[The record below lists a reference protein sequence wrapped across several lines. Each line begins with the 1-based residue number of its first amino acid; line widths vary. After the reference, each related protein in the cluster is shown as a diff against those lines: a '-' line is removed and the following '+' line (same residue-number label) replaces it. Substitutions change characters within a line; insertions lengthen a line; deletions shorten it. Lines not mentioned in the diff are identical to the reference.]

1 MGNRKDYLFIG
12 DGLDNTVKRFRLSGE
27 FLDNFVESGSG
38 GLNGP
43 RGLLF
48 NPNGNLLVSNQ
59 NVEKEDINEPGN
71 ILVFNGLTGDFIDEL
86 VSSEGF
92 NAAFAPRGIILSNNN
107 SLFVADFLDVNNQ
120 PGELREFNGSTGE
133 FLRNLLHPDFFAPF
147 FPRGVVIGP
156 HDGLLYV
163 SVMNIFNGLDG
174 WVLSFNLE
182 TGEVKEFITS
192 SEENNLHRPEGL
204 VWGPDGNLYVTSF
217 LGADPNDVD
226 KILIFNQM
234 GELIDQIELYTPGE
248 PRAFAQAI
256 LFGPN
261 RKLYVPITGPFNQ
274 LGEPTGVFTG
284 SVRVYDVGTKLF
296 DEIVP
301 PFLSGGPLGVPF
313 YLTFRNTDHATLA
326 YME

>member
-1 MGNRKDYLFIG
+1 MGIRKDFLFIG
-12 DGLDNTVKRFRLSGE
+12 DERDNTVKRFNPITGE
-27 FLDNFVESGSG
+27 FLNNFVVSGSG

-43 RGLLF
+43 RGLLY
-48 NPNGNLLVSNQ
+48 NSEGNLLVSNQ
-59 NVEKEDINEPGN
+59 NVDVNDPGN
-71 ILVFNGLTGDFIDEL
+71 VLLYNGKTGAFIREL
-86 VSSEGF
+86 VSSEGC

-107 SLFVADFLDVNNQ
+107 SLFVADFLDINNQ

-174 WVLSFNLE
+174 WVLRFNPE
-182 TGEVKEFITS
+182 TGEYLGEFITS

-217 LGADPNDVD
+217 LGADPSDVD
-226 KILIFNQM
+226 KILIFNQS
-234 GELIDQIELYTPGE
+234 GELIDQIELYTPGA

-261 RKLYVPITGPFNQ
+261 GKLYVPITGPFDQ
-274 LGEPTGVFTG
+274 MGQPAGVFTG
-284 SVRVYDVGTKLF
+284 SVRVYNVGTKMF

-301 PFLSGGPLGVPF
+301 PFLSGGPLGVPW
-313 YLTFRNTDHATLA
+313 YLTFRNTDHATLT